1 MKTKILHTLL
11 FVFFINAGLAQNLD
25 VIAWLQTNTIP
36 IIIEGNQAPTF
47 IENINK
53 IENVRV
59 FGFGEATH
67 HHSEF
72 FKVKSE
78 IFKELVI
85 KKGVKIFAIE
95 ESFGAAYELNKFLKS
110 NASGDPKDLLLNFK
124 QKIWPTEEMY
134 QLLLWI
140 KSYNDKQ
147 SESEKITFHGI
158 DTMFNYKII
167 DILSELLTEA
177 NIILDDD
184 AKSMLKFY
192 AIENFVPNNR
202 TGQEYND
209 EKIISTIKLLIINS
223 NLNVPKKTEA
233 LNSLSALTSY
243 IKYIR
248 KPNQKDRDE
257 DMAANVIRILNQNPI
272 DSKIFIWA
280 HNEHVKKT
288 CLFNSK
294 IPSMGCLL
302 SKELG
307 NQYYSVGFEFGTGE
321 LMGLKESGNWEVY
334 TIDKPIKNTESSTTF
349 SRVREGN
356 YFFDFEHAMKDP
368 NMKSFLQK
376 KSNYVVIGG
385 LGLQLK
391 YVKYSL
397 ATENYFDMYD
407 GLIYINHISR
417 SSPIKKS

>member
-1 MKTKILHTLL
+1 MKTKILHILL
-11 FVFFINAGLAQNLD
+11 FVFYINAGLAQNPN
-25 VIAWLQTNTIP
+25 VISWLKTNTIS
-36 IIIEGNQAPTF
+36 IIIEENQVPTF
-47 IENINK
+47 IDNINK

-78 IFKELVI
+78 IFKELVT

-110 NASGDPKDLLLNFK
+110 NVPGDPKDLLLNFK

-158 DTMFNYKII
+158 DIMFNYKII

-184 AKSMLKFY
+184 SKSMLKFY
-192 AIENFVPNNR
+192 AIENFVPNKK

-209 EKIISTIKLLIINS
+209 EKIISTLKLLITNS
-223 NLNVPKKTEA
+223 NLNLPKRTEA

-248 KPNQKDRDE
+248 KANQKDRDE

-288 CLFNSK
+288 YLFNSK

-307 NQYYSVGFEFGTGE
+307 NQYYSVGFEFGKGE
-321 LMGLKESGNWEVY
+321 LMGLNESGNWEVY
-334 TIDKPIKNTESSTTF
+334 IIDKPIKNTESSTTF

-356 YFFDFEHAMKDP
+356 YFFDFEHAIKDP
-368 NMKSFLQK
+368 TMKSFLQK

-385 LGLQLK
+385 LGLLLK

-397 ATENYFDMYD
+397 ATENYLDMYN
-407 GLIYINHISR
+407 GLIYINNISR

>member
-1 MKTKILHTLL
+1 MKIKILHTLL
-11 FVFFINAGLAQNLD
+11 FVFFINAAFGQNPN
-25 VIAWLQTNTIP
+25 VIAWLKTNSTP

-53 IENVRV
+53 IENVKV

-72 FKVKSE
+72 FKIKSE
-78 IFKELVI
+78 IFKELVM

-110 NASGDPKDLLLNFK
+110 NVQGDPKDLLLNFK

-147 SESEKITFHGI
+147 NESEKITFHGI

-184 AKSMLKFY
+184 SKSMLKFY
-192 AIENFVPNNR
+192 AIENFVPNKK

-209 EKIISTIKLLIINS
+209 EKIISTLKLLITNS
-223 NLNVPKKTEA
+223 NLNLPKKTEA
-233 LNSLSALTSY
+233 LNSLSAVTSY

-248 KPNQKDRDE
+248 KANQKDRDE

-280 HNEHVKKT
+280 HNEHIKKT
-288 CLFNSK
+288 YLFNSK
-294 IPSMGCLL
+294 IPTMGSIL

-307 NQYYSVGFEFGTGE
+307 NQYYSVGFEFGIGE
-321 LMGLKESGNWEVY
+321 LMGLNESGNWEVY
-334 TIDKPIKNTESSTTF
+334 TIAKPIKNTESYTTF
-349 SRVREGN
+349 SRIREGN
-356 YFFDFEHAMKDP
+356 YFFNFEHAIKDP
-368 NMKSFLQK
+368 SMKSFLQK

-397 ATENYFDMYD
+397 ATENYLDMYN
-407 GLIYINHISR
+407 GLIYINNISR
-417 SSPIKKS
+417 SAPIKKS

>member
-1 MKTKILHTLL
+1 MKTKILYTLL
-11 FVFFINAGLAQNLD
+11 LVFFISAAFGQNPN
-25 VIAWLQTNTIP
+25 VIGWLKTNTTP
-36 IIIEGNQAPTF
+36 IIIEGNQVPTF
-47 IENINK
+47 IDNINK

-78 IFKELVI
+78 IFKELVT
-85 KKGVKIFAIE
+85 KKGVRIFAIE
-95 ESFGAAYELNKFLKS
+95 ESFGAAHELNKFLKS
-110 NASGDPKDLLLNFK
+110 NVPGDPKDLLLNFK

-134 QLLLWI
+134 QLLRWI

-167 DILSELLTEA
+167 DILSDLITEA

-184 AKSMLKFY
+184 SKSMLKFY
-192 AIENFVPNNR
+192 AKENFLPNEK
-202 TGQEYND
+202 TGVVHND
-209 EKIISTIKLLIINS
+209 EKIISTITLLIINS
-223 NLNVPKKTEA
+223 NLNLPKKTEA
-233 LNSLSALTSY
+233 LNSLYALTSY

-280 HNEHVKKT
+280 HNEHIKKT
-288 CLFNSK
+288 YLFNNK
-294 IPSMGCLL
+294 IPTMGSLL

-307 NQYYSVGFEFGTGE
+307 NQYYSVGFEFGIGE
-321 LMGLKESGNWEVY
+321 LMGLNESGNWEVY

-356 YFFDFEHAMKDP
+356 YFFDFEHAIKDP
-368 NMKSFLQK
+368 TMKSFLQK

-385 LGLQLK
+385 LGLLLK

-397 ATENYFDMYD
+397 ATENYLDMYN
-407 GLIYINHISR
+407 GLIYINNISR

>member
-1 MKTKILHTLL
+1 MCFLLTLL
-11 FVFFINAGLAQNLD
+11 SAQNPN
-25 VIAWLQTNTIP
+25 VIAWLKTNSTS
-36 IIIEGNQAPTF
+36 IIIEENQVPTF

-53 IENVRV
+53 IENVKV

-78 IFKELVI
+78 IFKELVM

-110 NASGDPKDLLLNFK
+110 NVQGDPKDLLLNFK

-184 AKSMLKFY
+184 SKSMLKFY
-192 AIENFVPNNR
+192 AIENFVPNKK

-209 EKIISTIKLLIINS
+209 EKIISTLKLLITNS
-223 NLNVPKKTEA
+223 NLNLPKKTEA
-233 LNSLSALTSY
+233 LNSLSAVTSY

-248 KPNQKDRDE
+248 KANQKDRDE

-280 HNEHVKKT
+280 HNEHIKKT
-288 CLFNSK
+288 YLFNSK
-294 IPSMGCLL
+294 IPTMGFIL

-321 LMGLKESGNWEVY
+321 LMGLNESGNWEVY
-334 TIDKPIKNTESSTTF
+334 TIDKPIKNTESYTTF

-356 YFFDFEHAMKDP
+356 YFFDFEHAIKDP
-368 NMKSFLQK
+368 TMKSFLQK

-385 LGLQLK
+385 LGLLLK

-397 ATENYFDMYD
+397 ATENYLDMYN
-407 GLIYINHISR
+407 GLIYINNISR